1 MRRRFSIPA
10 IFVAVLIAL
19 LLGAGI
25 SGPLSAQSGAPATDN
40 IIVSDG
46 VNPGEVVIS
55 WDAVPQATHYRIG
68 YVNMVQDYPV
78 AKASVTG
85 EWIEAFVYVDVN
97 ARNFTVSGGRVQYTL
112 RRLAQ
117 GDRHAFTVLTSSNH
131 VNTKESFNSEFSWPS
146 NPRWQFHDVADHGG
160 ACPPVGTAGASADVG
175 GAASQGSGTT
185 AAGTSEGGSTG
196 QGDPGPPP
204 DVPFERRHITLG
216 APAIGELSVAPGGG
230 HSTGQITAARV
241 TAQTGAP
248 ATDNIIVSDGVN
260 PGEAVISWDAVPQAT
275 HYRIG
280 YVNMVQ
286 DYPVAKASVTG
297 EWIEAFVYVDVNARN
312 FTVSG
317 GRVQYTLRRLAQ
329 GDRHAFTVLTSSNH
343 VNTKESFNSE
353 FSWPSNPRWQFHDVA
368 DHGGACPTTGVPIVT
383 PPVVVTSLAG
393 LENGAWLEQN
403 RPQDAIAIRALPW
416 VGDGINGSELQAA
429 EALIAT
435 AIWYPNVFGSL
446 MRMSWLGDGVTD
458 AEAIAILYI
467 RFTAFFD
474 SKSPGADLAG
484 HMLRKSWVQD
494 AISTNEATVIRFLY
508 FIVRYDTDSPPLSQV
523 IASVNAAAGRILAM
537 PFLDRVENTDALA
550 VRSLE
555 RIEDI
560 SKADFLQVMSHPVL
574 SDGITDEE
582 AKIVLLLGAAY
593 QYADRALVD
602 TLLDPTQITVE
613 KRAIRL
619 TRSREVELAIIRTTP
634 GAARSMDL
642 LEHSVRSIEEFLGAP
657 FPTNH
662 VAVFFNEEAVLEG
675 AAGVNFGTH
684 VTMLPRFDVD
694 DGSHD
699 ANFLPSLTAHEV
711 AHYYWRGNETWID
724 EGSATFMEFP
734 VENMRTGRGLIADR
748 YPCPY
753 VSSIAEV
760 VALDPEQLSP
770 EDICNYSLGERIFLD
785 LYRNLGEAIFRQG
798 FSSLYQSSQ
807 ILDEYLWPTELNINH
822 AREAFQ
828 PIAPAATAVIN
839 RWYDGPAP
847 RGIAPPDTGPVTP
860 ELETI
865 KGGQIVNSF
874 VSLEDDWDAF
884 GGWDS
889 FISRETE
896 KFSAA
901 DAGGKDVYAY
911 LGLTF
916 PITANPKVLHLDIVE
931 YYEDGFLFHDRRESI
946 QFDAEWQLGW
956 LRVRV
961 GQPRNERPWLPGRY
975 WAYLYEGEPQG
986 GGGYLRGNAVALSL
1000 FRAAA
1005 LSHSGPFRH
1014 APAAGGTIRP

>member
-1 MRRRFSIPA
+1 MRRRFSVPA

-25 SGPLSAQSGAPATDN
+25 SGPLSAQSGAPAAGD
-40 IIVSDG
+40 IAVSDG

-68 YVNMVQDYPV
+68 YVNMVQDYPL

-117 GDRHAFTVLTSSNH
+117 GDRHAFTVLTSDDYVDTGADGS
-131 VNTKESFNSEFSWPS
+131 VSSEFSWPPQGS
-146 NPRWQFHDVADHGG
+146 RWQFHEVADHGG

-216 APAIGELSVAPGGG
+216 APATGELSVDPGVG
-230 HSTGQITAARV
+230 HSTGQIAAVRV

-248 ATDNIIVSDGVN
+248 ATGNIVVSDGVN
-260 PGEAVISWDAVPQAT
+260 PGEVVISWDAVPQAT

-286 DYPVAKASVTG
+286 DYPLAKASVTG

-329 GDRHAFTVLTSSNH
+329 GDRHAFTVLTSDDYVDTGADGS
-343 VNTKESFNSE
+343 VSSE
-353 FSWPSNPRWQFHDVA
+353 FSWPPQGSRWQFHEVA

-383 PPVVVTSLAG
+383 PPVVVTTLAG
-393 LENGAWLEQN
+393 FQHGAWLEQN
-403 RPQDAIAIRALPW
+403 RPQAAIAIRALPW
-416 VGDGINGSELQAA
+416 VGDGINGSELQAV

-435 AIWYPNVFGSL
+435 ARWYPDVFGSL

-458 AEAIAILYI
+458 AEAIAIRYI
-467 RFTAFFD
+467 RATAFYD
-474 SKSPGADLAG
+474 SKSPGAGLAG
-484 HMLRKSWVQD
+484 LMLQKSWVQD
-494 AISTNEATVIRFLY
+494 AISADEATVIRFLLWT
-508 FIVRYDTDSPPLSQV
+508 VSYDTDFPPPERI
-523 IASVNAAAGRILAM
+523 IAAVNAAAGRILAM
-537 PFLDRVENTDALA
+537 PFLGSVESADALA

-560 SKADFLQVMSHPVL
+560 SKADFLQIMSHPVL

-582 AKIVLLLGAAY
+582 AKIVLLLGATY
-593 QYADRALVD
+593 QYGDRALVD

-613 KRAIRL
+613 ERAIRL
-619 TRSREVELAIIRTTP
+619 PQSGKMDLAIVRTAP

-642 LEHSVRSIEEFLGAP
+642 LEHSVRSIEEFLGTP

-662 VAVFFNEEAVLEG
+662 VAVFFNEAAVLEG

-798 FSSLYQSSQ
+798 FSRLYQSSQ
-807 ILDEYLWPTELNINH
+807 VLDEYLWPTELNINH
-822 AREAFQ
+822 ARVAFQ
-828 PIAPAATAVIN
+828 PIAPAARAVIN

-847 RGIAPPDTGPVTP
+847 RGIAPPATGPVTP

-865 KGGQIVNSF
+865 AGGQIVNSF

-889 FISRETE
+889 FTSRETE
-896 KFSAA
+896 NFSVSDAA
-901 DAGGKDVYAY
+901 GKYGFVYLAFT
-911 LGLTF
+911 LPVT
-916 PITANPKVLHLDIVE
+916 TEPKILRLEAIQH
-931 YYEDGFLFHDRRESI
+931 YEDGFLYGDRVANFE
-946 QFDAEWQLGW
+946 FGPEWT
-956 LRVRV
+956 RARARMPV
-961 GQPRNERPWLPGRY
+961 GQTSNERPWLPGRY
-975 WAYLYEGEPQG
+975 WAYLYDGD
-986 GGGYLRGNAVALSL
+986 RKVAE
-1000 FRAAA
+1000 ATYEVT
-1005 LSHSGPFRH
+1005 P
-1014 APAAGGTIRP
+1014 

>member
-1 MRRRFSIPA
+1 MQNSGQCCYKRCSLVPT

-19 LLGAGI
+19 SLVAGI
-25 SGPLSAQSGAPATDN
+25 SRPALAQGGAPATGN
-40 IIVSDG
+40 IAVRDG
-46 VNPGEVVIS
+46 LNPGEVVVS

-68 YVNMVQDYPV
+68 YVNMVQDYPL

-97 ARNFTVSGGRVQYTL
+97 ARNFMVSGGRAEYAL

-146 NPRWQFHDVADHGG
+146 NPRWQFHEVADQGG
-160 ACPPVGTAGASADVG
+160 ACPTVGTAAASADVG
-175 GAASQGSGTT
+175 GAASQGAGTT
-185 AAGTSEGGSTG
+185 AADTSEDGSAG
-196 QGDPGPPP
+196 EGDPGPPP
-204 DVPFERRHITLG
+204 DVPFERRHIALG
-216 APAIGELSVAPGGG
+216 SPAVDELHGDPGS
-230 HSTGQITAARV
+230 HSAGQMADARV
-241 TAQTGAP
+241 TAQGGAP
-248 ATDNIIVSDGVN
+248 ATGNIAVRDGLN
-260 PGEAVISWDAVPQAT
+260 PGEVVVSWDAVPQAT

-286 DYPVAKASVTG
+286 DYPLAKASVTG

-312 FTVSG
+312 FMVSG
-317 GRVQYTLRRLAQ
+317 GRAEYALRRLAQ

-353 FSWPSNPRWQFHDVA
+353 FSWPSNPRWQFHEVA

-393 LENGAWLEQN
+393 LQHGAWLEQN

-435 AIWYPNVFGSL
+435 ARWYPNVFSSL

-458 AEAIAILYI
+458 AEAISILYV
-467 RFTAFFD
+467 RATAFFD
-474 SKSPGADLAG
+474 AQSPGTDLAG
-484 HMLRKSWVQD
+484 QMLRKSWAQD
-494 AISTNEATVIRFLY
+494 AISADEATVLRFLY
-508 FIVRYDTDSPPLSQV
+508 FIVWYDTDSPPPTQV
-523 IASVNAAAGRILAM
+523 IAAVNSAASRILGM
-537 PFLDRVENTDALA
+537 PFLASVESPDALA
-550 VRSLE
+550 VSSLE
-555 RIEDI
+555 RIEDV
-560 SKADFLQVMSHPVL
+560 SKADFLQVMSRPTL

-593 QYADRALVD
+593 QYADLALVD
-602 TLLDPTQITVE
+602 SLLDPTQITVE
-613 KRAIRL
+613 ERAIRL
-619 TRSREVELAIIRTTP
+619 PRSGEMDLAIIRSAP

-642 LEHSVRSIEEFLGAP
+642 LEHSVQSIEEFLGAP

-662 VAVFFNEEAVLEG
+662 VAVLFNKEAVLEG

-684 VTMLPRFDVD
+684 ITMLPEYDVD

-734 VENMRTGRGLIADR
+734 VEKARVGRGLIADS

-785 LYRNLGEAIFRQG
+785 LYRNLGETTFRRG
-798 FSSLYQSSQ
+798 FSSLYQRSQ
-807 ILDEYLWPTELNINH
+807 VLDEFLWPTEMNGSDVRN
-822 AREAFQ
+822 AFQ
-828 PIAPAATAVIN
+828 PLAPAATAVIN
-839 RWYDGPAP
+839 RWYDGPTP
-847 RGIAPPDTGPVTP
+847 RGIAPPDTGTVTP
-860 ELETI
+860 ELRTI
-865 KGGQIVNSF
+865 AGGQIVNSF

-896 KFSAA
+896 KFSVA
-901 DAGGKDVYAY
+901 DAAGKDAYVYLAFT
-911 LGLTF
+911 LPVT
-916 PITANPKVLHLDIVE
+916 TEPKILRLEAIQH
-931 YYEDGFLFHDRRESI
+931 YEDGFLYGDRAANFE
-946 QFDAEWQLGW
+946 FDPEWTW
-956 LRVRV
+956 AWARMPV
-961 GQPRNERPWLPGRY
+961 GQTWNERPWLPGHY
-975 WAYLYEGEPQG
+975 WVFLYDGDRKVAEVAYEVTP
-986 GGGYLRGNAVALSL
+986 
-1000 FRAAA
+1000 
-1005 LSHSGPFRH
+1005 
-1014 APAAGGTIRP
+1014 